1 MSDDII
7 SRKVLLETLT
17 SCNFGNANTICDSDG
32 FPTHISIVGIIKI
45 IGNQPRPSTK
55 KR

>member
-17 SCNFGNANTICDSDG
+17 SCNFGNANTICGSDG

-45 IGNQPRPSTK
+45 MGKNSER
-55 KR
+55 R